1 MKKSIVALLL
11 ALLFAFHV
19 PAVVALGA
27 DGDSAPAEPSVNITN
42 GLSLDGKLFGYRSS
56 FIFARSAEGL
66 PDGCVT
72 HWLLDGSDTGSSA
85 ATYSVKR
92 AKKDFT
98 VQCVA
103 FDEDG
108 GVAAASKIITIR
120 IDDGFFSRLRSFFLM
135 IFGKLPT
142 YS

>member
-1 MKKSIVALLL
+1 MKKSVIVLLL

-19 PAVVALGA
+19 PALGA
-27 DGDSAPAEPSVNITN
+27 DGGTAPAEPSVNITN

-56 FIFARSAEGL
+56 FTFARSVEGL
-66 PDGCVT
+66 PEGCVT
-72 HWLLDGSDTGSSA
+72 HWLLDGSDTGSSD

-92 AKKDFT
+92 AKSDFT

-103 FDEDG
+103 FDGDSGEIT
-108 GVAAASKIITIR
+108 ASKVISIR
-120 IDDGFFSRLRSFFLM
+120 VDGGFFSRLRSFFLM